1 MTLPTDS
8 KMSTVVQQI
17 VRLVPE
23 LKGYYLESSADV
35 RQEIL
40 RNLKESYVRE
50 CELKGRLIPL
60 DHFIQMIEDSI
71 GWEWVM
77 PDSEM
82 DVSDLDLSP
91 SFP

>member
-1 MTLPTDS
+1 MY
-8 KMSTVVQQI
+8 TVVQQI

-23 LKGYYLESSADV
+23 LKGYYQESSAEAK
-35 RQEIL
+35 QEIL
-40 RNLKESYVRE
+40 RNLKESYKGE

-60 DHFIQMIEDSI
+60 DHFIKMIEDSI

-82 DVSDLDLSP
+82 DVSDLDLST
-91 SFP
+91 SFL